1 MRTTLNIADE
11 ELAFALSYSQTRGI
25 RLGEAVSE
33 LIRGGLEKIQNG
45 VGVRTKLAAG
55 TRDLWVFDLPAAT
68 PRMTSS
74 ELAKILENDM
84 AQQDDSLVSGI
95 RPLRS
100 APARKTAAGS
110 AARTRLAPAV
120 EPKVKA
126 RKLAA

>member
-11 ELAFALSYSQTRGI
+11 ELAFAQSYSQTRGI
-25 RLGEAVSE
+25 KLGEAVSE
-33 LIRGGLEKIQNG
+33 LIRSGLEKIQNG

-55 TRDLWVFDLPAAT
+55 TRDLWVYLPAST
-68 PRMTSS
+68 PKMTSS
-74 ELAKILENDM
+74 ELAKILENDL

-110 AARTRLAPAV
+110 AARTKQAPAV